1 MIRIYTTIL
10 LLTLFISGC
19 FYPDLE
25 KNNDSLIKE
34 NLTFNYYSDKSVSNL
49 EIPPDLTSPD
59 YQNSFRLS
67 NLAPNA
73 KKNIIS
79 NSADVD
85 NSEILKPSS
94 DIRIIKDGTKRWLE
108 IDKDSETVWQLSL
121 DFLKTMGFNIEIS
134 NKKTGIIQTNFLEN
148 RPKPNLPKSSLNL
161 IKQMMQDFGKTYSL
175 ASVDRYRIR
184 IEPNNKNTNTE
195 VFLTLDQMQEV
206 VSKKVSDV
214 DHTVY
219 QAVPKN
225 ESIEVEMLY
234 NLMVFLGG
242 DAATSR
248 EKIINSSVKEN
259 SPIFEIK
266 DSINGYA
273 KLVVDMSVVEAWDN
287 ISWALDQARVDIE
300 DKDFIEKTFYI
311 NDARTSDKGISS
323 LIFGE
328 DAIKKSF
335 QIVVKQISE
344 NASEVHF
351 NDVSELNEKETKE
364 YSYDFFK
371 KLLKHLK

>member
-1 MIRIYTTIL
+1 MIRIYTPIL

-25 KNNDSLIKE
+25 KNNDSLTKE
-34 NLTFNYYSDKSVSNL
+34 NLTFNYYSDKSVSSL
-49 EIPPDLTSPD
+49 EVPPDLTSPN
-59 YQNSFRLS
+59 YQNAFRLN

-73 KKNIIS
+73 KKNFIS
-79 NSADVD
+79 NSEDNE
-85 NSEILKPSS
+85 NSEILKSSS
-94 DIRIIKDGTKRWLE
+94 DIQIMKDGARRWLE

-121 DFLKTMGFNIEIS
+121 DFFKKMGFNIEIS

-148 RPKPNLPKSSLNL
+148 RPRPNLPKSSINV
-161 IKQMMQDFGKTYSL
+161 IKQVFQDFGKSYTLGSI
-175 ASVDRYRIR
+175 DRYRIR
-184 IEPNNKNTNTE
+184 IEPNNNKTE

-206 VSKKVSDV
+206 VSKTDGNVS
-214 DHTVY
+214 HTVY
-219 QAVPKN
+219 QAAVRN

-234 NLMVFLGG
+234 KLMVFLGG

-248 EKIINSSVKEN
+248 EKIISSSVKEN
-259 SPIFEIK
+259 TPIFEIK
-266 DSINGYA
+266 DSLNGYA
-273 KLVVDMSVVEAWDN
+273 KLVVNMNVVEAWDN

-300 DKDFIEKTFYI
+300 DKDFMEKTFYL
-311 NDARTSDKGISS
+311 NAARTSDNGISS
-323 LIFGE
+323 LIFGD

-344 NASEVHF
+344 NESEVYF
-351 NDVSELNEKETKE
+351 NDVSELNETETKE

-371 KLLKHLK
+371 NLLKHLK

>member
-1 MIRIYTTIL
+1 MIRIYTPIL

-25 KNNDSLIKE
+25 KNNDSLTKE
-34 NLTFNYYSDKSVSNL
+34 NLTFNYYSDKSVSSL
-49 EIPPDLTSPD
+49 EVPPDLTSPN
-59 YQNSFRLS
+59 YQNAFRLN

-73 KKNIIS
+73 KKNFIS
-79 NSADVD
+79 NSEDNE
-85 NSEILKPSS
+85 NSEILKSSS
-94 DIRIIKDGTKRWLE
+94 DIQIMKDGARRWLE

-121 DFLKTMGFNIEIS
+121 DFFKKMGFNIEIS

-148 RPKPNLPKSSLNL
+148 RPRPNLPKSSINV
-161 IKQMMQDFGKTYSL
+161 IKQVFQDFGKSYSL
-175 ASVDRYRIR
+175 GSIDRYRIR
-184 IEPNNKNTNTE
+184 IEPNNNKTE

-206 VSKKVSDV
+206 VSKTDGNVS
-214 DHTVY
+214 HTVY
-219 QAVPKN
+219 QAAVRN

-234 NLMVFLGG
+234 KLMVFLGG

-248 EKIINSSVKEN
+248 EKIISSSVKEN
-259 SPIFEIK
+259 APIFEIK
-266 DSINGYA
+266 DSLNGYA
-273 KLVVDMSVVEAWDN
+273 KLVVNMNVVEAWDN

-300 DKDFIEKTFYI
+300 DKDFMEKTFYL
-311 NDARTSDKGISS
+311 NAARTSDNGISS
-323 LIFGE
+323 LIFGD

-344 NASEVHF
+344 NESEVYF
-351 NDVSELNEKETKE
+351 NDVSELNETETKE

-371 KLLKHLK
+371 NLLKHLK

>member
-1 MIRIYTTIL
+1 MIRIYTPIL

-25 KNNDSLIKE
+25 KNNDSLTKE
-34 NLTFNYYSDKSVSNL
+34 NLTFNYYSDKSVSSL
-49 EIPPDLTSPD
+49 EVPPDLTSPN
-59 YQNSFRLS
+59 YQNAFRLN

-73 KKNIIS
+73 KKNFIS
-79 NSADVD
+79 NSEDNE
-85 NSEILKPSS
+85 NSEILKSSS
-94 DIRIIKDGTKRWLE
+94 DIQIMKDGARRWLE

-121 DFLKTMGFNIEIS
+121 DFFKKMGFNIEIS

-148 RPKPNLPKSSLNL
+148 RPRPNLPKSSINV
-161 IKQMMQDFGKTYSL
+161 IKQVFQDFGKSYSL
-175 ASVDRYRIR
+175 GSIDRYRIR
-184 IEPNNKNTNTE
+184 IEPNNNKTE

-206 VSKKVSDV
+206 VSKTDGNVS
-214 DHTVY
+214 HTVY
-219 QAVPKN
+219 QAAVRN

-234 NLMVFLGG
+234 KLMVFLGG

-248 EKIINSSVKEN
+248 EKIISSSVKEN
-259 SPIFEIK
+259 TPIFEIK
-266 DSINGYA
+266 DSLNGYA
-273 KLVVDMSVVEAWDN
+273 KLVVNMNVVEAWDN

-300 DKDFIEKTFYI
+300 DKDFMEKTFYL
-311 NDARTSDKGISS
+311 NAARTSDNGISS
-323 LIFGE
+323 LIFGD

-344 NASEVHF
+344 NESEVYF
-351 NDVSELNEKETKE
+351 NDVSELNETETKE

-371 KLLKHLK
+371 NLLEHLK

>member
-1 MIRIYTTIL
+1 MIRIYTPIL

-25 KNNDSLIKE
+25 KNNDSLTKE
-34 NLTFNYYSDKSVSNL
+34 NLTFNYYSDKSVSSL
-49 EIPPDLTSPD
+49 EVPPDLTSPN
-59 YQNSFRLS
+59 YQNAFRLN

-73 KKNIIS
+73 KKNFIS
-79 NSADVD
+79 NSEDNE
-85 NSEILKPSS
+85 NSEILKSSS
-94 DIRIIKDGTKRWLE
+94 DIQIMKDGARRWLE

-121 DFLKTMGFNIEIS
+121 DFFKKMGFNIEIS

-148 RPKPNLPKSSLNL
+148 RPRPNLPKSSINI
-161 IKQMMQDFGKTYSL
+161 IKQVFQDFGKSYSL
-175 ASVDRYRIR
+175 GSIDRYRIR
-184 IEPNNKNTNTE
+184 IEPNNNKTE

-206 VSKKVSDV
+206 VSKTDGNVS
-214 DHTVY
+214 HTVY
-219 QAVPKN
+219 QAAVRN

-234 NLMVFLGG
+234 KLMVFLGG

-248 EKIINSSVKEN
+248 EKIISSSVKEN
-259 SPIFEIK
+259 TPIFEIK
-266 DSINGYA
+266 DSLNGYA
-273 KLVVDMSVVEAWDN
+273 KLVVNMNVVEAWDN

-300 DKDFIEKTFYI
+300 DKDFMEKTFYL
-311 NDARTSDKGISS
+311 NAARTSDNGISS
-323 LIFGE
+323 LIFGD

-344 NASEVHF
+344 NESEVYF
-351 NDVSELNEKETKE
+351 NDVSELNETETKE

-371 KLLKHLK
+371 NLLKHLK

>member
-184 IEPNNKNTNTE
+184 IEPNNKNTKTE

-206 VSKKVSDV
+206 VSKKVSDI

>member
-25 KNNDSLIKE
+25 KNNDPLIKE

-148 RPKPNLPKSSLNL
+148 RPKPNLPKSSLNF

-175 ASVDRYRIR
+175 ASLDRYRIR
-184 IEPNNKNTNTE
+184 IEPNNKNTKTE

>member
-1 MIRIYTTIL
+1 MIRIYTPIL

-25 KNNDSLIKE
+25 KNNDSLTKE
-34 NLTFNYYSDKSVSNL
+34 NLTFNYYSDKSVSSL
-49 EIPPDLTSPD
+49 EVPPDLTSPN
-59 YQNSFRLS
+59 YQNAFRLN

-73 KKNIIS
+73 KKNFIS
-79 NSADVD
+79 NSEDNE
-85 NSEILKPSS
+85 NSEILKSSS
-94 DIRIIKDGTKRWLE
+94 DIQIMKDGARRWLE

-121 DFLKTMGFNIEIS
+121 DFFKKMGFNIEIS

-148 RPKPNLPKSSLNL
+148 RPRPNLPKSSINV
-161 IKQMMQDFGKTYSL
+161 IKQVFQDFGKSYSL
-175 ASVDRYRIR
+175 GSIDRYRIR
-184 IEPNNKNTNTE
+184 IEPNNNKTE

-206 VSKKVSDV
+206 VSKTDGNVS
-214 DHTVY
+214 HTVY
-219 QAVPKN
+219 QAAVRN

-234 NLMVFLGG
+234 KLMVFLGG

-248 EKIINSSVKEN
+248 EKIISSSVKEN
-259 SPIFEIK
+259 TPIFEIK
-266 DSINGYA
+266 DSLNGYA
-273 KLVVDMSVVEAWDN
+273 KLVVNMNVVEAWDN

-300 DKDFIEKTFYI
+300 DKDFMEKTFYL
-311 NDARTSDKGISS
+311 NAARTSDNGISS
-323 LIFGE
+323 LIFGD

-344 NASEVHF
+344 NESEVYF
-351 NDVSELNEKETKE
+351 NDVSELNETETKE

-371 KLLKHLK
+371 NLLKHLK

>member
-25 KNNDSLIKE
+25 KNNDPLIKE

-148 RPKPNLPKSSLNL
+148 RPKPNLPKSSLNF

-175 ASVDRYRIR
+175 ASLDRYRIR
-184 IEPNNKNTNTE
+184 IEPNNKNTKTE

-273 KLVVDMSVVEAWDN
+273 KLVVDMSIVETWDN
-287 ISWALDQARVDIE
+287 LS
-300 DKDFIEKTFYI
+300 
-311 NDARTSDKGISS
+311 
-323 LIFGE
+323 
-328 DAIKKSF
+328 
-335 QIVVKQISE
+335 
-344 NASEVHF
+344 
-351 NDVSELNEKETKE
+351 
-364 YSYDFFK
+364 
-371 KLLKHLK
+371 

>member
-148 RPKPNLPKSSLNL
+148 RPKPNLPKSSLNF

-175 ASVDRYRIR
+175 ASLDRYRIR

>member
-148 RPKPNLPKSSLNL
+148 RPKPNLPKSSLNF

-184 IEPNNKNTNTE
+184 IEPNNKNTKTE

-351 NDVSELNEKETKE
+351 NDVSELNETETKE

-371 KLLKHLK
+371 NLLKHLK

>member
-1 MIRIYTTIL
+1 MIRIYTTTL

-148 RPKPNLPKSSLNL
+148 RPKPNLPKSSLNF

-175 ASVDRYRIR
+175 ASLDRYRIR

>member
-184 IEPNNKNTNTE
+184 IEPNNKNTKTE

-206 VSKKVSDV
+206 VSKKVSDI

-266 DSINGYA
+266 DPINGYA
-273 KLVVDMSVVEAWDN
+273 TLVVDMSVVEAWDN

-311 NDARTSDKGISS
+311 NDARTSDIGISS

-371 KLLKHLK
+371 KLLKHLE

>member
-25 KNNDSLIKE
+25 KNNDPLIKE

-148 RPKPNLPKSSLNL
+148 RPKPNLPKSSLNF

-184 IEPNNKNTNTE
+184 IEPNNKNTKTE

-206 VSKKVSDV
+206 VSKKVSDI

>member
-148 RPKPNLPKSSLNL
+148 RPKPNLPKSSLNF

-184 IEPNNKNTNTE
+184 IEPNNKNTKTE